1 MADTTAADLIVPEVW
16 ADMSQARF
24 IGAARV
30 LNSAAVMTDD
40 RLTGQPGDTINFP
53 KWGALGELDDL
64 TEAVPMTTEAMSQSS
79 SSATIREAG
88 KAVEI
93 TDKALLTALGDPR
106 DEAQR
111 QFGILA
117 ARKVDAALIAQ
128 AQADETAQGGGTPY
142 TITINGPDASTV
154 AKLGWSN
161 AIVPA
166 LATFGDEFDPAEFAG
181 LFINSAQ
188 MAEVFAD
195 DQFINAATLGTATP
209 VTTGQ
214 VGLIAGMPVI
224 VTDRITAGTFMI
236 MKRNALGALYKR
248 RPIVETDRDIL
259 KRTTVITTNV
269 HFAVKRLDDRGVVVG
284 TLTAAG
290 A

>member
-1 MADTTAADLIVPEVW
+1 MAETTAANLIVPEVW
-16 ADMSQARF
+16 ADLAQARF
-24 IGAARV
+24 TGAARV
-30 LNSAAVMTDD
+30 LNSAAVQTDD
-40 RLTGQPGDTINFP
+40 TLTGQPGDTINFP

-64 TEAVPMTTEAMSQSS
+64 TEAVAMTTEAMTQSA
-79 SSATIREAG
+79 SSATIKEAG

-166 LATFGDEFDPAEFAG
+166 LAKFGDEFDPAEFAG

-195 DQFINAATLGTATP
+195 EQFINAASLGTATP

-214 VGLIAGMPVI
+214 VGVIAGMPVI
-224 VTDRITAGTFMI
+224 VTDRIAAGTFLI

-269 HFAVKRLDDRGVVVG
+269 HYAVKRLDDKGVCVG
-284 TLTAAG
+284 TLAVG

>member
-1 MADTTAADLIVPEVW
+1 VAETTAANLIVPEVW
-16 ADMSQARF
+16 GDLAQARF
-24 IGAARV
+24 VGAARV

-40 RLTGQPGDTINFP
+40 TLVGQPGDRISFP
-53 KWGALGELDDL
+53 KWGRLGELDDL
-64 TEAVPMTTEAMSQSS
+64 AEAVPMVPEAMTQSS
-79 SSATIREAG
+79 SEAVIREAG

-93 TDKALLTALGDPR
+93 TDKALLTGLGDPR

-128 AQADETAQGGGTPY
+128 AQADETAAGGGQPY
-142 TITINGPDASTV
+142 RFAAPAGTTALSWG
-154 AKLGWSN
+154 G

-166 LATFGDEFDPAEFAG
+166 LAEFGDEFDPSEFAG

-188 MAEVFAD
+188 LAQVWAD

-214 VGLIAGMPVI
+214 VGAIAGMPVI
-224 VTDRITAGTFMI
+224 VTDRIAAGTFMV

-284 TLTAAG
+284 TLATA
-290 A
+290 

>member
-1 MADTTAADLIVPEVW
+1 MPDTTAANLIVPEVW

-24 IGAARV
+24 TGAVRV
-30 LNSAAVMTDD
+30 MGSGAVMTDD
-40 RLTGQPGDTINFP
+40 TLVGQPGDTINFP
-53 KWGALGELDDL
+53 KWDTLGELDDL
-64 TEAVPMTTEAMSQSS
+64 TEGTAMSTTVMGQRS

-93 TDKALLTALGDPR
+93 TDKALLTGLGDPR

-142 TITINGPDASTV
+142 SLTTAAGKTKFTWADAM
-154 AKLGWSN
+154 
-161 AIVPA
+161 VPA
-166 LATFGDEFDPAEFAG
+166 LAKFGDEWDPAEFAG
-181 LFINSAQ
+181 IFLNSAQ
-188 MAEVFAD
+188 HAEAALD
-195 DQFINAATLGTATP
+195 PQFIDASKLGADT
-209 VTTGQ
+209 VVRTGQ
-214 VGLIAGMPVI
+214 IGAIAGLPVF
-224 VTDRITAGTFMI
+224 ITNRVAAGKFLLL
-236 MKRNALGALYKR
+236 KNNSLGALYKR

-269 HFAVKRLDDRGVVVG
+269 HFAVKRLDDKGVLIG
-284 TLTAAG
+284 TLAAT
-290 A
+290 

>member
-1 MADTTAADLIVPEVW
+1 MAETTSANLIVPEVW
-16 ADMSQARF
+16 GDLAQARF

-40 RLTGQPGDTINFP
+40 TLAGQPGDRINFP
-53 KWGALGELDDL
+53 KWGRLGELDDL
-64 TEAVPMTTEAMSQSS
+64 AEAVPMVPEAMTQSS
-79 SSATIREAG
+79 SEAVIKEAG

-93 TDKALLTALGDPR
+93 TDKALLTGLGDPR

-128 AQADETAQGGGTPY
+128 AQADETAAGGGQPY
-142 TITINGPDASTV
+142 RFTAPAGTTALSWGA
-154 AKLGWSN
+154 

-166 LATFGDEFDPAEFAG
+166 LAEFGDEFDPSEFAG

-188 MAEVFAD
+188 LAQVFAD
-195 DQFINAATLGTATP
+195 DQFINASTLGTATP

-224 VTDRITAGTFMI
+224 VTDRIAAGTFLV

-269 HFAVKRLDDRGVVVG
+269 HYAVKRLDDRGVVVG
-284 TLTAAG
+284 TLATA
-290 A
+290 